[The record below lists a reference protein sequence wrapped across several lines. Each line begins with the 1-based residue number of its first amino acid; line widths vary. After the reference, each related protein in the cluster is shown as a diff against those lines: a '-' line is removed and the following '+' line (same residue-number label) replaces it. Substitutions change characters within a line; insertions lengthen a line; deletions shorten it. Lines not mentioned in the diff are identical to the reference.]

1 MYNERK
7 NNYRNYRIVLFI
19 PLVLF
24 GEWPF
29 VVMVFLL
36 ATIAFFELMR
46 MNNVPFNSFP
56 AIVGVVML
64 WLLLCD
70 EKVLPFAERIPLSRI
85 EIIFLAFLLLLA
97 YTVIVKNKFTF
108 NGVSYVLTSALYI
121 GIGFSYFIETRYDGL
136 EYVVFVLVV
145 IWLTDTGAFF
155 TGKFLGKNK
164 LWPAISPKKTIEGF
178 FGGVIISVIAVLI
191 LQSITTIHDNLLIL
205 LLVTIFASITAQI
218 GDLVESALKRHMGVK
233 DSGQILP
240 GHGGILDRFDS
251 LIFMVPFLHFIHF
264 F

>member
-1 MYNERK
+1 MKER
-7 NNYRNYRIVLFI
+7 IITAIIGLILFI

-56 AIVGVVML
+56 AIRRVVML

-155 TGKFLGKNK
+155 TGKSLVKINCGRQSVQRKRLKAFLV
-164 LWPAISPKKTIEGF
+164 A
-178 FGGVIISVIAVLI
+178 
-191 LQSITTIHDNLLIL
+191 
-205 LLVTIFASITAQI
+205 
-218 GDLVESALKRHMGVK
+218 
-233 DSGQILP
+233 
-240 GHGGILDRFDS
+240 
-251 LIFMVPFLHFIHF
+251 
-264 F
+264 